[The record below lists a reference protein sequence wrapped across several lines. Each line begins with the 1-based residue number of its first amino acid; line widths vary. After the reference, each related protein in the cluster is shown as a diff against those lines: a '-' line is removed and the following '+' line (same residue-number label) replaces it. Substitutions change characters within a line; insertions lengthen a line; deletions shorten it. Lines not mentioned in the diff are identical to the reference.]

1 MYKKIFARMLAG
13 MLIFAYLF
21 SALGNLAYCSTTGEI
36 FQGRAEHTDKPINQG
51 ELFTGKVENLDKKD
65 VLKMTVSQVIDG
77 SFAQEGD
84 EFFAEVTDDVSGATG
99 VVIPSGTVAH
109 GRIKQSSGSRRL
121 GRDGWLD
128 LDFDY
133 LMTPDGREIPIE
145 GKMSTK
151 LRPITAAS
159 KIVATDVG
167 YTAVGGVVG
176 GIMAL
181 NFFGLEAAIASQGY
195 TVMGG
200 AAAGGVIGLGAA
212 LYRKGKDVLI
222 GPGDEIRVKMNT
234 SIPLPVY
241 RDTALLQH
249 ELQYDGLNIKIN
261 NISYEKDP
269 FGELNTITLSLSI
282 TNMSKLSFSSFDFA
296 LVNDCNSV
304 FQPSVFGDNTL
315 MFKQIKPGDKVAGR
329 ISFSVDNVKRKFWLT
344 FYDRK
349 NRKAVAK
356 ISVDNAYKKVC
367 DKTKKHNEKIF
378 KKKNYYKD
386 DDVFT
391 DMDKY

>member
-1 MYKKIFARMLAG
+1 MYKKILAQV
-13 MLIFAYLF
+13 LIFAYLF
-21 SALGNLAYCSTTGEI
+21 GGLANLGYCATTSEI
-36 FQGRAEHTDKPINQG
+36 FHGRAERTDKPTDPS

-65 VLKMTVSQVIDG
+65 ILKMTVSQVLDG

-84 EFFAEVTDDVSGATG
+84 EFFAEVTDDVSGGTG
-99 VVIPSGTVAH
+99 VVIPAGTVAH
-109 GRIKQSSGSRRL
+109 GRIKQSGGTKRL

-151 LRPITAAS
+151 LHPVTAAS

-200 AAAGGVIGLGAA
+200 AAVGGAIGLGAA

-222 GPGDEIRVKMNT
+222 APGDEIRVKINT
-234 SIPLPVY
+234 AVPLPVY
-241 RDTALLQH
+241 KETALLQH

-261 NISYEKDP
+261 NIAYEKDP

-282 TNMSKLSFSSFDFA
+282 SNMSKLTFSSFDFA
-296 LVNDCNSV
+296 LVNDYNSV

-315 MFKQIKPGDKVAGR
+315 MFKQIKPGDRVAGR

-349 NRKAVAK
+349 NRKPVAK
-356 ISVDNAYKKVC
+356 ISIDNAYRKVSE
-367 DKTKKHNEKIF
+367 KTKKHNDKII
-378 KKKNYYKD
+378 KKKNYYKED
-386 DDVFT
+386 DPFQDF
-391 DMDKY
+391 DKY

>member
-1 MYKKIFARMLAG
+1 MYRKIFAKIL
-13 MLIFAYLF
+13 LFAYFF
-21 SALGNLAYCSTTGEI
+21 SSLTNFGYCATTSEI
-36 FQGRAEHTDKPINQG
+36 FRGHATKTDTNKDKS
-51 ELFTGKVENLDKKD
+51 ELFTGKVENLDKTD
-65 VLKMTVSQVIDG
+65 ILKMTVSQVLDG

-109 GRIKQSSGSRRL
+109 GKITQSSGSKRL
-121 GRDGWLD
+121 GRDGWIN

-151 LRPITAAS
+151 LHPVTAAS

-200 AAAGGVIGLGAA
+200 AAVGGTIGLGAA

-222 GPGDEIRVKMNT
+222 APGDEIRVKINT
-234 SIPLPVY
+234 SVPLPVY
-241 RDTALLQH
+241 KETALLQH
-249 ELQYDGLNIKIN
+249 ELQCEGLNVKIN
-261 NISYEKDP
+261 NIAYEKDP

-282 TNMSKLSFSSFDFA
+282 SNMSKFTFSSFDFA
-296 LVNDCNSV
+296 LVNDYNSV

-315 MFKQIKPGDKVAGR
+315 MFRQIKPGDRVAGR
-329 ISFSVDNVKRKFWLT
+329 ISFSVDNIKRKFWLT

-349 NRKAVAK
+349 NRKPIAK
-356 ISVDNAYKKVC
+356 ISVDNAYKKVSA
-367 DKTKKHNEKIF
+367 KTKKHNDKIF
-378 KKKNYYKD
+378 KKKNYYKE

-391 DMDKY
+391 DIDKYN

>member
-1 MYKKIFARMLAG
+1 MYKKLFAK
-13 MLIFAYLF
+13 MLIFAYVF
-21 SALGNLAYCSTTGEI
+21 GSVAGFGYCATTGEI
-36 FQGRAEHTDKPINQG
+36 FQGHAEHTDKPV
-51 ELFTGKVENLDKKD
+51 EKSDLFTGKVENLDKKD
-65 VLKMTVSQVIDG
+65 ILKMTVSQVLDG
-77 SFAQEGD
+77 SYAQEGD
-84 EFFAEVTDDVSGATG
+84 EFFAEVTDDVSGSSG

-109 GRIKQSSGSRRL
+109 GRIKQSSGSKRL

-151 LRPITAAS
+151 LHPITQAS

-167 YTAVGGVVG
+167 YTAAGGVVG

-181 NFFGLEAAIASQGY
+181 DFFGIEAAIASQGY
-195 TVMGG
+195 TIMGG
-200 AAAGGVIGLGAA
+200 AAVGGAVGLGAA
-212 LYRKGKDVLI
+212 LYRKGKDVMI
-222 GPGDEIRVKMNT
+222 APGDEIRVKMNT
-234 SIPLPVY
+234 SVPLPVY
-241 RDTALLQH
+241 KDAALLQH

-282 TNMSKLSFSSFDFA
+282 SNMSKLTFSSFDFA

-315 MFKQIKPGDKVAGR
+315 MFKQIKPGDRVAGR
-329 ISFSVDNVKRKFWLT
+329 ISFSVDSVKRKFWLT

-349 NRKAVAK
+349 NRRPVAK
-356 ISVDNAYKKVC
+356 ISIDNAYKKVS
-367 DKTKKHNEKIF
+367 DKTKKRNDKMV

-386 DDVFT
+386 DDPFQ
-391 DMDKY
+391 DFDKY

>member
-1 MYKKIFARMLAG
+1 MYRKIFAK
-13 MLIFAYLF
+13 MLIFAYFL
-21 SALGNLAYCSTTGEI
+21 SNLATVAYCATTGEI
-36 FQGRAEHTDKPINQG
+36 FQGHAEHTDKPVDSS
-51 ELFTGKVENLDKKD
+51 ELFTGKVENLDKTD
-65 VLKMTVSQVIDG
+65 VLKMTVSQVLDG

-99 VVIPSGTVAH
+99 VVIPTGTVAH
-109 GRIKQSSGSRRL
+109 GRIKQAGGSKRL

-145 GKMSTK
+145 GKMTTK
-151 LRPITAAS
+151 MHPITQAS

-176 GIMAL
+176 GITAL

-195 TVMGG
+195 TVAGG
-200 AAAGGVIGLGAA
+200 AAVGGAIGLGAA

-222 GPGDEIRVKMNT
+222 APGDEIRVKMNT
-234 SIPLPVY
+234 SVPLPVY
-241 RDTALLQH
+241 KDTALMQH

-261 NISYEKDP
+261 NIDYEKDP

-282 TNMSKLSFSSFDFA
+282 SNMSKLTFSSFDFA
-296 LVNDCNSV
+296 LVNDYNSV

-315 MFKQIKPGDKVAGR
+315 MFKQIKPGDRVAGR

-349 NRKAVAK
+349 NRRPVAK
-356 ISVDNAYKKVC
+356 ISIDNAYRKVSE
-367 DKTKKHNEKIF
+367 KTKKHNEKVL
-378 KKKNYYKD
+378 KKKNYYKED
-386 DDVFT
+386 DPFT
-391 DMDKY
+391 DMDKYN

>member
-1 MYKKIFARMLAG
+1 MYKKIFAK

-21 SALGNLAYCSTTGEI
+21 SNLANIAYCATTGEI
-36 FQGRAEHTDKPINQG
+36 FQGRAEHTDKPVNPN
-51 ELFTGKVENLDKKD
+51 ELFTGKIENLDRND
-65 VLKMTVSQVIDG
+65 VLKMTVSQVLDG
-77 SFAQEGD
+77 SFSQEGD
-84 EFFAEVTDDVSGATG
+84 EFFAEVTDDVSGGTG

-109 GRIKQSSGSRRL
+109 GRIKQAGGSKRL

-151 LRPITAAS
+151 LHPITQAS

-176 GIMAL
+176 GIAAL

-195 TVMGG
+195 TVAGG
-200 AAAGGVIGLGAA
+200 AAVGGAIGLGAA
-212 LYRKGKDVLI
+212 LYRKGKEVLI
-222 GPGDEIRVKMNT
+222 APGDEIRVKINT
-234 SIPLPVY
+234 SVPLPVY
-241 RDTALLQH
+241 KETALMQH

-282 TNMSKLSFSSFDFA
+282 SNMSKLSFSSFDFA
-296 LVNDCNSV
+296 LVNDYNSV

-315 MFKQIKPGDKVAGR
+315 MFKQIKPGDRVAGR

-349 NRKAVAK
+349 NRKPVAK
-356 ISVDNAYKKVC
+356 ISIDNAYKKVSE
-367 DKTKKHNEKIF
+367 KTKKHNEKTL
-378 KKKNYYKD
+378 KKKNYYKED
-386 DDVFT
+386 DPFT